1 MHVVLV
7 SNGPIPCFGYG
18 GRERIVQWHA
28 SELARRGHRVTVIA
42 DKTGPLSGVE
52 MIQARNRDEVRQ
64 AIPDSADIVNF
75 HGMFYPNHAEE
86 LHKPFLNTPH
96 NLIRSLDISNAN
108 WNFLSDFHA
117 QFQGGTTVVRNGLP
131 PEDYQVAKQGNGR
144 LLFFSGF
151 SRPGKNLTRAIDLT
165 KRFDLKM
172 DIAGGHRWSLLTRSV
187 VRKEGAFFRTL
198 GPRFKFHGI
207 VGGER
212 KKRMFAD
219 ARALIF
225 PIRVPEPGA
234 TVVVEALMSGTPV
247 LGTPLA
253 VVPELVK
260 EGDGFL
266 FETDQ
271 QFAEALEAIDGLDR
285 QAIRERAIARF
296 SVQQMTD
303 GYLNLYERIL
313 DGERIG

>member
-1 MHVVLV
+1 MHIVLV
-7 SNGPIPCFGYG
+7 SSGPIPCFGYG

-28 SELARRGHRVTVIA
+28 SELAERGHRVTVIA
-42 DKTGPLSGVE
+42 DKTGTLPGVE
-52 MIQARNRDEVRQ
+52 LIRIDGAAQLRE

-75 HGMFYPNHAEE
+75 HGMTYPRHADD
-86 LHKPFLNTPH
+86 LPKPFLNTPH
-96 NLIRSLDISNAN
+96 NLYDNLDISNAN

-117 QFQGGTTVVRNGLP
+117 QYQGGKTVVRNGLP
-131 PEDYQVAKQGNGR
+131 PEDYRVSENNNGR

-151 SRPGKNLTRAIDLT
+151 SRPGKNITRAIDLT
-165 KRFDLKM
+165 KRFDLKL

-198 GPRFKFHGI
+198 GPRFQFHGI
-207 VGGER
+207 IGGER
-212 KKRMFAD
+212 KARMFAD

-260 EGDGFL
+260 DGDGFL

-271 QFAEALEAIDGLDR
+271 QFAEALESIDGLDR
-285 QAIRERAIARF
+285 HAIRERAIARF

-303 GYLNLYERIL
+303 GYLDLYQRIL